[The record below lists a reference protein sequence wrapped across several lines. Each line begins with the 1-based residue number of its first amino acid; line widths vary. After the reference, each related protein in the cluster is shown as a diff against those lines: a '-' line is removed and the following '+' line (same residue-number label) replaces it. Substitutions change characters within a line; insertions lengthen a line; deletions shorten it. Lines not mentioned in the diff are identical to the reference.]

1 MEDKRRIE
9 NLEEILDKKIVDL
22 NKEREEINQQI
33 AENEKKYVTVDG
45 KLQESEEV
53 KKYRIDL
60 SKINAE
66 IQATILEKQFV
77 QESVRKTENFDK
89 EIEQAKKDIK
99 NLEKNSKE
107 CEEAINEL
115 KGKYIY
121 ANGKMQKPKELL
133 EYEEDLKKITLEIS
147 EKSNILKNKE
157 TEYDEANTEIQ
168 KLLDKY
174 QVKQKEP
181 EELEPEKAEPEELE
195 PEELEAEETEPEE
208 LEPEELEP
216 EELEAEETE
225 PEELEPEELEPE
237 EIKPEELEPEE
248 LEPEETEPEELEL
261 EELEPEETEP
271 AEAEP
276 EEPEPEETEPEEI
289 RKIKPE
295 EAEEIE
301 PEYNTI
307 FSYIEGRNRYS
318 NDKKLK
324 DLDPSRGIKN
334 FAIEEEFEDR
344 NKAKRIS
351 EITCMTKLGLYAIK
365 LNDGTIKYFEAKKSR
380 IFFKKS

>member
-216 EELEAEETE
+216 EE
-225 PEELEPEELEPE
+225 
-237 EIKPEELEPEE
+237 IKPEELEPEE

-334 FAIEEEFEDR
+334 FAIEEESEDR
-344 NKAKRIS
+344 NGAKRIS

-365 LNDGTIKYFEAKKSR
+365 LNDGTIKYFDAKKSR
-380 IFFKKS
+380 ICFKKG

>member
-181 EELEPEKAEPEELE
+181 EETKPEEIKPEEIKPEETKPEEIKPEEIKPEETKPEEIKPEELE
-195 PEELEAEETEPEE
+195 PEETE
-208 LEPEELEP
+208 
-216 EELEAEETE
+216 
-225 PEELEPEELEPE
+225 
-237 EIKPEELEPEE
+237 PEELEPEE

-334 FAIEEEFEDR
+334 FAIEEESEDR
-344 NKAKRIS
+344 NGAKRIS

-365 LNDGTIKYFEAKKSR
+365 LNDGTIKYFDAKKSR
-380 IFFKKS
+380 ICFKKG

>member
-181 EELEPEKAEPEELE
+181 EETKPEEIKPEEIKPEEIKPEEIKPEELE
-195 PEELEAEETEPEE
+195 PEETEPEE

-216 EELEAEETE
+216 EEFE
-225 PEELEPEELEPE
+225 PEELEPEEFEPEKFEPEEFEPE
-237 EIKPEELEPEE
+237 EIK
-248 LEPEETEPEELEL
+248 
-261 EELEPEETEP
+261 
-271 AEAEP
+271 
-276 EEPEPEETEPEEI
+276 
-289 RKIKPE
+289 KIKPE
-295 EAEEIE
+295 EAEEIK

-307 FSYIEGRNRYS
+307 FSFLEARDRYLD
-318 NDKKLK
+318 DKKLK

-334 FAIEEEFEDR
+334 FDIEEESEDR
-344 NKAKRIS
+344 NGAKRIS

-365 LNDGTIKYFEAKKSR
+365 LNDGTIKYFDAKKSR
-380 IFFKKS
+380 ICFKKG

>member
-181 EELEPEKAEPEELE
+181 EELEPEETKPEEIK
-195 PEELEAEETEPEE
+195 
-208 LEPEELEP
+208 
-216 EELEAEETE
+216 
-225 PEELEPEELEPE
+225 PE

-248 LEPEETEPEELEL
+248 LEPEEFEP
-261 EELEPEETEP
+261 EELEPEEFEP
-271 AEAEP
+271 EKFEPEKFEPEEFEPEELEPEEFEP
-276 EEPEPEETEPEEI
+276 EEPEPEEFEPEEPEPEEI
-289 RKIKPE
+289 KKIKPE
-295 EAEEIE
+295 EAEEIK

-307 FSYIEGRNRYS
+307 FSFLEARDRYLD
-318 NDKKLK
+318 DKKLK

-334 FAIEEEFEDR
+334 FDIEEESEDR
-344 NKAKRIS
+344 NGAKRIS

-365 LNDGTIKYFEAKKSR
+365 LNDGTIKYFDAKKSR
-380 IFFKKS
+380 ICFKKG

>member
-9 NLEEILDKKIVDL
+9 NLQEILDKKIVDL
-22 NKEREEINQQI
+22 NKEREEVNQQI

-121 ANGKMQKPKELL
+121 ANGKMQKPNELL

-157 TEYDEANTEIQ
+157 TEYDEANIEIQ

-174 QVKQKEP
+174 QIKQKEP
-181 EELEPEKAEPEELE
+181 EELEQEETEPEEIKPEEIKPEEIKPEELGPEEFE
-195 PEELEAEETEPEE
+195 PEELEA
-208 LEPEELEP
+208 
-216 EELEAEETE
+216 
-225 PEELEPEELEPE
+225 EELEPE
-237 EIKPEELEPEE
+237 EIKPEELEQ
-248 LEPEETEPEELEL
+248 EETEPEELEQ
-261 EELEPEETEP
+261 
-271 AEAEP
+271 
-276 EEPEPEETEPEEI
+276 EETEPEEI
-289 RKIKPE
+289 K
-295 EAEEIE
+295 

-307 FSYIEGRNRYS
+307 FSFLEARDRYL

-334 FAIEEEFEDR
+334 FDIEEEFEDR
-344 NKAKRIS
+344 NGAKRIS

>member
-181 EELEPEKAEPEELE
+181 EETKPEEIKPEEIKPEEIKPEELE
-195 PEELEAEETEPEE
+195 PEETEPEE

-216 EELEAEETE
+216 EEFE
-225 PEELEPEELEPE
+225 PEELEPEEFEPEKFEPEEFEPE
-237 EIKPEELEPEE
+237 EIK
-248 LEPEETEPEELEL
+248 
-261 EELEPEETEP
+261 
-271 AEAEP
+271 
-276 EEPEPEETEPEEI
+276 
-289 RKIKPE
+289 KIKPE
-295 EAEEIE
+295 EAEEIK

-307 FSYIEGRNRYS
+307 FSFLEARDRYLD
-318 NDKKLK
+318 DKKLK

-334 FAIEEEFEDR
+334 FDIEEESEDR
-344 NKAKRIS
+344 NGAKRIS

-365 LNDGTIKYFEAKKSR
+365 LNDGTIKYFDAKKSR
-380 IFFKKS
+380 ICFKKG